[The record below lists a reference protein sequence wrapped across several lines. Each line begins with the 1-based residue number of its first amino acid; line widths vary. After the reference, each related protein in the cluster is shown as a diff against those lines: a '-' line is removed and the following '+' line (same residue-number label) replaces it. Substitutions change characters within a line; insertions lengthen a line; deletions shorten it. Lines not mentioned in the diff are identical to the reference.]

1 MKNFKISLSPQVTLT
16 EIDGKLVLF
25 SKTSGDFFGLN
36 ESALFLLK
44 LALETDFKSA
54 VERAAG
60 EYQESVD
67 VIQEDLLALI
77 EDLKKAK
84 VLTTLPCE

>member
-1 MKNFKISLSPQVTLT
+1 MNNFKILLSPQVTLT

-44 LALETDFKSA
+44 LVLETDFKSA
-54 VERAAG
+54 VHQAAS
-60 EYQESVD
+60 EYQEPED
-67 VIQEDLLALI
+67 VIREDLLALV